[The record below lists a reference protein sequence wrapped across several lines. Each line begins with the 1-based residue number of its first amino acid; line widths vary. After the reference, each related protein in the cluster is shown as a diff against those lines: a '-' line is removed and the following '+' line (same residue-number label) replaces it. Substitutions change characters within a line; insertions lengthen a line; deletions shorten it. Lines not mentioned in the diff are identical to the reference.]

1 MERNDRS
8 MENKT
13 PESTLFRTRLT
24 ILSAV
29 GLLSIILIVCM
40 ALWGFRSRPEEPAPA
55 SSVTEQ
61 TILPTAVAR
70 VLGEWNGKLA
80 LFVGGNP
87 VPDEVFDVYL
97 VSLPEEEQERL
108 TAGIPV
114 ADETELA
121 RLLEDYTS

>member
-1 MERNDRS
+1 

-40 ALWGFRSRPEEPAPA
+40 ALWGFQSKPEVSAPAPSA
-55 SSVTEQ
+55 TAQ
-61 TILPTAVAR
+61 TTVPTAVAR

-114 ADETELA
+114 ADETALA